1 MLILRTERGGPDRWR
16 WIAIDGEPCPGP
28 TSNRCYLLS
37 DRTKVVIMPRTNKAR
52 PNEQINGRPSVTC
65 LRHDVAEAIP
75 IGWWREL
82 EVGWLDEPPEKV

>member
-1 MLILRTERGGPDRWR
+1 
-16 WIAIDGEPCPGP
+16 
-28 TSNRCYLLS
+28 LS
-37 DRTKVVIMPRTNKAR
+37 DRTKVVIMPRTNKVR

>member
-1 MLILRTERGGPDRWR
+1 MLILRTERGDPDRLVLDR
-16 WIAIDGEPCPGP
+16 DRRRAPSRPNLEPMLPLERP
-28 TSNRCYLLS
+28 
-37 DRTKVVIMPRTNKAR
+37 DQVVIMPGTNKAR

-82 EVGWLDEPPEKV
+82 EVGCLDEPLEKV

>member
-1 MLILRTERGGPDRWR
+1 
-16 WIAIDGEPCPGP
+16 
-28 TSNRCYLLS
+28 
-37 DRTKVVIMPRTNKAR
+37 MPRTNKAR

-75 IGWWREL
+75 IGLWREL

>member
-1 MLILRTERGGPDRWR
+1 
-16 WIAIDGEPCPGP
+16 
-28 TSNRCYLLS
+28 
-37 DRTKVVIMPRTNKAR
+37 MPRTNKAR

-82 EVGWLDEPPEKV
+82 EVRANHCFKMPSLAKSWLA